1 MPTLLGAC
9 ANGDFDRIKP
19 QYVLD
24 DMHAW
29 LGTEAAYRH
38 DGAFSV
44 FPLTDEERSLR
55 DLAFPLIEPPYDRQ
69 RWYNIV
75 NEYGATRF
83 VKRDWLTFVS
93 DAYERHLMTTAYRS
107 SNARY
112 AKLNEDIR
120 NDIDRVEPFFV
131 VARHVLDMD
140 ARRQKSLTYVGGL
153 TPREH
158 NNAIARNYENALIIS
173 WVQCSLSQRA
183 ESYRYAL
190 EHLLVSTPTPVAV
203 DVDRSLTQM
212 QAAIR
217 NRHLLDEPNVCG
229 PPPAGVA
236 QSQVQPQSQVQR
248 QSQVQVPP
256 PAPAASTA
264 PAPLAQTP
272 PSAPLARVAAPSTP
286 PAAVAV
292 VAKTY

>member
-1 MPTLLGAC
+1 LIIAMPTLLGAC

-69 RWYNIV
+69 RWYSIV

-120 NDIDRVEPFFV
+120 NDIDRIEPFFV

-140 ARRQKSLTYVGGL
+140 ARRQKSLSYVGGL

-203 DVDRSLTQM
+203 DVDRSLTLM
-212 QAAIR
+212 QASIR

-229 PPPAGVA
+229 AAPAGVA
-236 QSQVQPQSQVQR
+236 QA
-248 QSQVQVPP
+248 PP
-256 PAPAASTA
+256 PAPAASAA
-264 PAPLAQTP
+264 PAPLAQAP

-292 VAKTY
+292 VSKTY